1 MTSDAFEGSARD
13 LAARLRRREISALEA
28 TRHHL
33 VAIAR
38 KNAAIWAF
46 VELDERRALRAA
58 AAADER
64 LAAGGSVPAFLGV
77 PSGIKDHEHM
87 RWMGTRAGSR
97 ALTWVRWP
105 ADGELATR
113 CRKGGMVLL
122 GKLST

>member
-1 MTSDAFEGSARD
+1 MTSNAFDGSARE
-13 LAARLRRREISALEA
+13 LAARLRRREVSAVEV

-33 VAIAR
+33 DTIAR
-38 KNAAIWAF
+38 KNPEIWAF

-58 AAADER
+58 ADADRR
-64 LAAGGSVPAFLGV
+64 LGEGGSLPAFLGV

-105 ADGELATR
+105 ADSELASR
-113 CRKGGMVLL
+113 CRKGGMILL
-122 GKLST
+122 GKLS